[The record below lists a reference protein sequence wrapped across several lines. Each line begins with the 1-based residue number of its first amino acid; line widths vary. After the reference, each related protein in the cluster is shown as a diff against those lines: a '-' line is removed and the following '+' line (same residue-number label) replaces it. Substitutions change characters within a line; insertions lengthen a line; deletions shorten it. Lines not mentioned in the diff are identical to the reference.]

1 MTTSDSDGDA
11 IVDPREFSA
20 FLLDRPRTHEE
31 LTVNLHDLVAA
42 VRETGKKGS
51 LTLKLTIG
59 TFKGD
64 PDMIEVSD
72 DVKLVMPQHDRK
84 PGIFYPDKE
93 GNLSRNSPQ
102 MLDFESLTVVDHKTG
117 ALKEVK

>member
-1 MTTSDSDGDA
+1 MSEPIPEDDA

-72 DVKLVMPQHDRK
+72 DVKLVKPQHDRK

-102 MLDFESLTVVDHKTG
+102 MLDFGSLTVVDQRTG
-117 ALKEVK
+117 ELKEVK